1 MLPEHKKGSIVVSA
15 TPSSILPPQSS
26 HPQMGKDTYSQIG
39 SQQGLARMLLVPTP
53 QRGPPAD

>member
-1 MLPEHKKGSIVVSA
+1 MLPEHNEGSIEVSV
-15 TPSSILPPQSS
+15 TPSSLLPPQSS

-39 SQQGLARMLLVPTP
+39 PQQDLARMPLVPTP